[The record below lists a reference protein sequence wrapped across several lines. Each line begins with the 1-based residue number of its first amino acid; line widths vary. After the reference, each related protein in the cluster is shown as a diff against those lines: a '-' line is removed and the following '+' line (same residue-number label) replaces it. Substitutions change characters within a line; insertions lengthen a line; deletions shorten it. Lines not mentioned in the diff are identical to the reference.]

1 MNRLEIRE
9 LSAAIVKM
17 VGTGEQ
23 KRIPRTL
30 HNTVIDEVL
39 LDYFR
44 KTRSLHSYIHATIS
58 EGQFEYKLPS
68 DVLKIER
75 VAVDNQVYVPRTFP
89 LIVDDYEIGN
99 DADQVP
105 AT

>member
-9 LSAAIVKM
+9 LSAAIVKI

-30 HNTVIDEVL
+30 HNTVINDVIRE
-39 LDYFR
+39 YFR
-44 KTRSLHSYIHATIS
+44 RTRSLHSFIHALVAK
-58 EGQFEYKLPS
+58 GQFEYKLPA

-75 VAVDNQVYVPRTFP
+75 VTVDNQVYVPRTFP

>member
-9 LSAAIVKM
+9 LSAAIAKM

-23 KRIPRTL
+23 KRIPLTL
-30 HNTVIDEVL
+30 HNTIVNEVV

-44 KTRSLHSYIHATIS
+44 KTRSLHSYIHALVV
-58 EGQFEYKLPS
+58 EGKFEYKLPT
-68 DVLKIER
+68 DTLKITR
-75 VAVDNQVYVPRTFP
+75 VTVDNQVYVPRTFP